1 MSDDD
6 ELADLRPVMVDERLL
21 RRIVVRLAVG
31 EAVLLVPADI
41 PLSEALPVLGRALRH
56 LEPVN
61 LEVPADV

>member
-1 MSDDD
+1 MKRAD
-6 ELADLRPVMVDERLL
+6 ELADVRPVVVDEDLA